1 MIIPPTLDPAT
12 ISSAPQLPKR
22 FSSHGLS
29 LSPNHRY
36 EHAMTRMR
44 LIALATFGSATLLAG
59 AFAFQY
65 IGGLAPCHLCLQ
77 QRWPHAAAIVIGVLA
92 LLIANGAFVRFLAAC
107 GAIAALATAGLGV
120 YHTGAER
127 GWWPGP
133 DTCSAGGNI
142 GALSSED
149 LLNQILAAP
158 VIRCTDVAW
167 EMFGL
172 SMASWNAVLSLAL
185 ALIWVLAAF
194 RK

>member
-1 MIIPPTLDPAT
+1 
-12 ISSAPQLPKR
+12 
-22 FSSHGLS
+22 
-29 LSPNHRY
+29 
-36 EHAMTRMR
+36 MTQSR
-44 LIALATFGSATLLAG
+44 LIALATFGSAALLAG

-77 QRWPHAAAIVIGVLA
+77 QRWPHAAAIVIGLLALVLA
-92 LLIANGAFVRFLAAC
+92 KGGLVRLLAAC
-107 GAIAALATAGLGV
+107 GAIAAAATAGLGV

-142 GALSSED
+142 ADLSGED

-167 EMFGL
+167 EMLGL
-172 SMASWNAVLSLAL
+172 SMASWNAVISGAL
-185 ALIWVLAAF
+185 VLIWIMAAL

>member
-1 MIIPPTLDPAT
+1 MKMP
-12 ISSAPQLPKR
+12 
-22 FSSHGLS
+22 
-29 LSPNHRY
+29 
-36 EHAMTRMR
+36 MTQTR
-44 LIALATFGSATLLAG
+44 LIALATLGSTALLAG

-65 IGGLAPCHLCLQ
+65 IGGLAPCQLCLE
-77 QRWPHAAAIVIGVLA
+77 QRWPHAAAVLIGIIALILA
-92 LLIANGAFVRFLAAC
+92 KGPLARLLAVC
-107 GAIAALATAGLGV
+107 GAIAAAATAGLGL
-120 YHTGAER
+120 YHTGVER

-142 GALSSED
+142 ADLSSED

-167 EMFGL
+167 QMFGL

-185 ALIWVLAAF
+185 VVIWVMAAA